1 MGSAAAVRLVGL
13 TACLA
18 VLQFGGAGPAPAARS
33 TVPAAHT
40 QLRAG
45 GLTLGV
51 FGNASR
57 FQAQTG
63 QRSTMGHLIVGWGQ
77 GAGFGSSFA
86 DLFATMGDLPMLG
99 INPGAAITPAAI
111 ARGSGDDYLV
121 ALNHAVTAW
130 GKTIYIRPLPEM
142 NGHWND
148 YSAYNTNGSARGADH
163 STANFRKAFSRIY
176 LIVHGGDVNARLAR
190 LGLPPVRA
198 MLTSNVNARV
208 VWNPQGYGSPDV
220 PGNSAQAYYPGDA
233 YVDVVGDDLY
243 DIRGKAEWPSA
254 DALYRAHPGKPFAF
268 PEWGLWGIDDPAF
281 VDAMAQFVHEH
292 RRTAVLAYYSGS
304 PGSVFD
310 LASKPRSRAEYR
322 KVILPLATVR

>member
-1 MGSAAAVRLVGL
+1 M
-13 TACLA
+13 
-18 VLQFGGAGPAPAARS
+18 
-33 TVPAAHT
+33 

-51 FGNASR
+51 FGNANR
-57 FQAQTG
+57 FQTQTG

-77 GAGFGSSFA
+77 SSPCRHR
-86 DLFATMGDLPMLG
+86 L
-99 INPGAAITPAAI
+99 
-111 ARGSGDDYLV
+111 
-121 ALNHAVTAW
+121 
-130 GKTIYIRPLPEM
+130 GKTIYIRPPPET

-148 YSAYNTNGSARGADH
+148 YSAYNSNGSARGADH
-163 STANFRKAFSRIY
+163 STASFRKALSRIY

-198 MLTSNVNARV
+198 ALTSNVNARV

-254 DALYRAHPGKPFAF
+254 DALYQAYPGEPFAF
-268 PEWGLWGIDDPAF
+268 PEWALWGIDDPAF

-292 RRTAVLAYYSGS
+292 RRTAVLAYYSGQ
-304 PGSVFD
+304 PWLGVR
-310 LASKPRSRAEYR
+310 PRLKA
-322 KVILPLATVR
+322 PLAGRVPQVDRAARHGALNNWIRHLRRCHR